1 MNPLDL
7 LTDFLLAAVNSPWV
21 YLVVFAVV
29 VIDGFF
35 PPVPSES
42 IVVVAAALGVSTGTP
57 DPVAILVLAAVGA
70 TLGDTIAYGLGRRIG
85 VTRFRWMGGRRA
97 ADAIERAGRG
107 LARRPASL
115 LLVARYIPV
124 GRVAVNMTAGATRLP
139 FRRFWP
145 LAVLAG
151 ACWSVYSVLIGIV
164 AGTAFTDQ
172 PVLGAMIGVALA
184 LCLGLGIDRVVTSAG
199 RRRERIAA
207 SVVTARGAAAAPGTG
222 AAARTGAM

>member
-42 IVVVAAALGVSTGTP
+42 IVVVAAALGVSTGTA
-57 DPVAILVLAAVGA
+57 DPVAIVVLAAVGA
-70 TLGDTIAYGLGRRIG
+70 ALGDTIAYGLGRRIG
-85 VTRFRWMGGRRA
+85 ATRFSWMRGHRA
-97 ADAIERAGRG
+97 AAAIDNAGQG
-107 LARRPASL
+107 LARRPASM

-145 LAVLAG
+145 LTGLAG

-164 AGTAFTDQ
+164 AGNAFTDQ
-172 PVLGAMIGVALA
+172 PVLGAMIGVVLA
-184 LCLGLGIDRVVTSAG
+184 LCLGLGLDRLVTG
-199 RRRERIAA
+199 FRRRRDRLAV
-207 SVVTARGAAAAPGTG
+207 SGVTALGSVAAPDTG
-222 AAARTGAM
+222 VAARTGAG